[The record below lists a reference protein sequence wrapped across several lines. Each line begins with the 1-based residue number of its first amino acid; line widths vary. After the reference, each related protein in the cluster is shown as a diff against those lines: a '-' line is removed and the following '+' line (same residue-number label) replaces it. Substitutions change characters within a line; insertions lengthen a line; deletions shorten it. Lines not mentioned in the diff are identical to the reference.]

1 MSVDSERK
9 LQNRVLGWLIH
20 ELHYE
25 FLGSLESL
33 RNKPVMEDLLR
44 GNLRKRGY
52 GQEVIGKAVSSLV
65 TKTGNQSGSLY
76 QISEDVYNALRYGCQ
91 GLKDERGNRVTV
103 HYIDWNNVENN
114 DFHVAEEVSVLR
126 YDNRTTKRP
135 DLVLYVNGIAVAMF
149 ELKKSCV
156 SIGEGIRQM
165 LTNQQKENILN
176 FFAPIQLLM
185 AGNESEGLKYGVID
199 TPEKYYLSWHEDERA
214 TDALSREIREM
225 QSKETNRLRDGVISL
240 CHHERLLMLMRDF
253 IIFDAGRKKTA
264 RHNQFFAVL
273 AARARIRAREG
284 GIIWNTQGSG
294 KSLIMVW
301 LTKWIRENVDDS
313 RVVII
318 TDREEL
324 DDQIESLF
332 LNVGENKVRRAKN
345 GADLRDILNR
355 NEAPIV
361 CSLIHKYGHN
371 AGKQADIDQYSKE
384 LLRDLPKDYKAKGNI
399 VAFIDECHR
408 TNSGKLHKAVRL
420 LMPDATLIGF
430 TGTPLLK
437 TDKRTSLE
445 IFGSYIHTYKFNEAV
460 RDGVTLDLRYEAR
473 DINQELSS
481 PEKVDQW
488 FEMKTVGLT
497 ERAKNELKRNWST
510 LSKLYSSKERQER
523 IAADIIFDMSDKPRL
538 ANDRGTAMLVADNI
552 VNACRF
558 WEIFQSHNFTRC
570 AVVTSYAPTTASV
583 RTATFDPSVSSEEE
597 YKKKIYERML
607 NGKKQSEYE
616 AEVKEMFKEAPAKM
630 KLLIVVDKLLTG
642 FDAPSATY
650 LYIDKRM
657 RDHDLFQSICRVNR
671 PDKEDKDYGY
681 IVDYMDL
688 FRNIEEAVRE
698 YTSDAFSGFDKEDI
712 EGLIKNRYDEAKA
725 EMTASLASLKDLL
738 ANVPD
743 PKTNAAQ
750 VEYFCGPFSETAERI
765 ARREALYTLTA
776 SLTRSFANCCEKL
789 VSDYGYSEGQ
799 VERLRGEISD
809 YNTLKQTIRLGSC
822 DYIDLKPYEA
832 DMRYILDTYI
842 RAEDSRL
849 VSKMAD
855 KSLVELLL
863 ESDTTPEDFV
873 KDLPGDNNAKAEIID
888 NNLRYEI
895 VQKLGSNEVY
905 YGRLSAMLEEAIA
918 QRKAGAMSYE
928 EYLNHVVKFAQ
939 AIFHPEEDDA
949 YPAEIRDSAARRA
962 LYDSLERDADLTLA
976 LDHAIRVSL
985 RPRWKNHPR
994 RSRNVKLAI
1003 YSELLETSMA
1013 EEAAKEKAE
1022 RIFNIA
1028 KRQEEYD

>member
-1 MSVDSERK
+1 M
-9 LQNRVLGWLIH
+9 
-20 ELHYE
+20 
-25 FLGSLESL
+25 
-33 RNKPVMEDLLR
+33 
-44 GNLRKRGY
+44 
-52 GQEVIGKAVSSLV
+52 
-65 TKTGNQSGSLY
+65 
-76 QISEDVYNALRYGCQ
+76 
-91 GLKDERGNRVTV
+91 
-103 HYIDWNNVENN
+103 
-114 DFHVAEEVSVLR
+114 
-126 YDNRTTKRP
+126 
-135 DLVLYVNGIAVAMF
+135 
-149 ELKKSCV
+149 
-156 SIGEGIRQM
+156 
-165 LTNQQKENILN
+165 
-176 FFAPIQLLM
+176 
-185 AGNESEGLKYGVID
+185 
-199 TPEKYYLSWHEDERA
+199 
-214 TDALSREIREM
+214 
-225 QSKETNRLRDGVISL
+225 
-240 CHHERLLMLMRDF
+240 
-253 IIFDAGRKKTA
+253 
-264 RHNQFFAVL
+264 
-273 AARARIRAREG
+273 
-284 GIIWNTQGSG
+284 
-294 KSLIMVW
+294 
-301 LTKWIRENVDDS
+301 
-313 RVVII
+313 
-318 TDREEL
+318 
-324 DDQIESLF
+324 
-332 LNVGENKVRRAKN
+332 
-345 GADLRDILNR
+345 
-355 NEAPIV
+355 
-361 CSLIHKYGHN
+361 
-371 AGKQADIDQYSKE
+371 
-384 LLRDLPKDYKAKGNI
+384 
-399 VAFIDECHR
+399 
-408 TNSGKLHKAVRL
+408 
-420 LMPDATLIGF
+420 
-430 TGTPLLK
+430 
-437 TDKRTSLE
+437 
-445 IFGSYIHTYKFNEAV
+445 
-460 RDGVTLDLRYEAR
+460 
-473 DINQELSS
+473 
-481 PEKVDQW
+481 
-488 FEMKTVGLT
+488 
-497 ERAKNELKRNWST
+497 
-510 LSKLYSSKERQER
+510 
-523 IAADIIFDMSDKPRL
+523 
-538 ANDRGTAMLVADNI
+538 
-552 VNACRF
+552 
-558 WEIFQSHNFTRC
+558 
-570 AVVTSYAPTTASV
+570 
-583 RTATFDPSVSSEEE
+583 
-597 YKKKIYERML
+597 
-607 NGKKQSEYE
+607 
-616 AEVKEMFKEAPAKM
+616 
-630 KLLIVVDKLLTG
+630 
-642 FDAPSATY
+642 
-650 LYIDKRM
+650 
-657 RDHDLFQSICRVNR
+657 
-671 PDKEDKDYGY
+671 
-681 IVDYMDL
+681 
-688 FRNIEEAVRE
+688 RE